1 MSSSRVSVLVS
12 KGSEVRF
19 AASAPGK
26 LVLLGEYAVLDGA
39 PALVLASA
47 PRCRAEVRQASSA
60 RCRLVT
66 TMQST
71 VEHEFDPGQS
81 TGSTLADAVLAEV
94 APRLPWASWEAH
106 IDSSGFF
113 RGATKLGL
121 GSSAAATV
129 AFAGACR
136 AAAGEA
142 GRPELNS
149 LIRCHRRFQGG
160 SGSGIDVA
168 AALAGG
174 TVRFAL
180 GAEGKASS
188 DSVRLP
194 EGVGF
199 ACVFAGGSASTPGLV
214 GRYREWTASGS
225 VRTAALRQ
233 RMLDVANGGCVAA
246 QERNGAAFVA
256 AIDDYGRCL
265 AQLGREIGADLVTEP
280 HARIGRLAR
289 EFDLAYKVSGAGG
302 GDVGIA
308 CGLDGTALRS
318 FCTRAA
324 ADGWQVIPLS
334 GNEQGLRI
342 EEHAE

>member
-1 MSSSRVSVLVS
+1 M
-12 KGSEVRF
+12 RF

-39 PALVLASA
+39 PALVRACA
-47 PRCRAEVRQASSA
+47 PRCHAQIAESRTG

-66 TMQST
+66 TMQVT
-71 VEHEFDPGQS
+71 EVGEFRPGEP
-81 TGSTLADAVLAEV
+81 TGSALADAVLAEAGA
-94 APRLPWASWEAH
+94 APPWPAWQAS
-106 IDSSGFF
+106 IDSSGFY

-136 AAAGEA
+136 AAAGLA
-142 GRPELNS
+142 GPPELPS

-174 TVRFAL
+174 TVRFSL
-180 GAEGKASS
+180 GASGEVRS

-214 GRYREWTASGS
+214 GKYRQWTASGS

-233 RMLDVANGGCVAA
+233 RMIDVANGGCVATH
-246 QERNGAAFVA
+246 ERDGAALVA

-265 AQLGREIGADLVTEP
+265 AQLGHEIGADLVTEP
-280 HARIGRLAR
+280 HARIGRLAGK
-289 EFDLAYKVSGAGG
+289 FGLAYKVSGAGG

-308 CGLDGTALRS
+308 CGLDGTALRA
-318 FCTRAA
+318 FATQATN
-324 ADGWQVIPLS
+324 DGWQVIPLS
-334 GNEQGLRI
+334 SDEPGLRI

>member
-1 MSSSRVSVLVS
+1 MRI
-12 KGSEVRF
+12 K
-19 AASAPGK
+19 ASAPGK

-39 PALVLASA
+39 PALVQACA
-47 PRCRAEVRQASSA
+47 PRCHAEIREASTA
-60 RCRLVT
+60 RCRLVS
-66 TMQST
+66 TMQTT
-71 VEHEFDPGQS
+71 VEHVFDAGQP
-81 TGSTLADAVLAEV
+81 TGSALADAVLADLD
-94 APRLPWASWEAH
+94 PRLPWPSWEAH

-113 RGATKLGL
+113 RGAAKLGL

-129 AFAGACR
+129 AFAGACS

-142 GRPELNS
+142 GPPELQS

-180 GAEGKASS
+180 GADGKARS

-214 GRYREWTASGS
+214 GKYRQWTASGS

-246 QERNGAAFVA
+246 HERNGAALVA

-280 HARIGRLAR
+280 HVRIGRLAG
-289 EFDLAYKVSGAGG
+289 EFGLVYKVSGAGG

-308 CGLDGTALRS
+308 CGLDVAALRA
-318 FCTRAA
+318 FCARAA

-334 GNEQGLRI
+334 GSEQGLRI

>member
-1 MSSSRVSVLVS
+1 MRIN
-12 KGSEVRF
+12 
-19 AASAPGK
+19 ASAPGK

-39 PALVLASA
+39 PALVQACP
-47 PRCRAEVRQASSA
+47 PRCIAAIGEASTA

-66 TMQST
+66 IMQST
-71 VEHEFDPGQS
+71 ATHEFAAGGP
-81 TGSTLADAVLAEV
+81 TGSLLADAVLADL
-94 APRLPWASWEAH
+94 APRLPWTNWDAR

-113 RGATKLGL
+113 RGAAKLGL
-121 GSSAAATV
+121 GSSAAALV

-136 AAAGEA
+136 AAAGQA
-142 GRPELNS
+142 GPPPLQS
-149 LIRCHRRFQGG
+149 LILCHRRFQGG
-160 SGSGIDVA
+160 RGSGVDIA

-180 GAEGKASS
+180 GGDGQALS

-214 GRYREWTASGS
+214 GKYRQWTASGS

-233 RMLDVANGGCVAA
+233 RMFDVANGGCVAA
-246 QERNGAAFVA
+246 HERNGAAFVA

-265 AQLGREIGADLVTEP
+265 AQLGHEIGADLVTEP
-280 HARIGRLAR
+280 HARIGRLAER
-289 EFDLAYKVSGAGG
+289 FGLAYKVSGAGG

-308 CGLDGTALRS
+308 CGLDVAALQAFS
-318 FCTRAA
+318 ARAA
-324 ADGWQVIPLS
+324 ADGWQVLPLA
-334 GNEQGLRI
+334 GDEQGLRI

>member
-1 MSSSRVSVLVS
+1 M
-12 KGSEVRF
+12 RF
-19 AASAPGK
+19 TASAPGK

-39 PALVLASA
+39 PALVQACA
-47 PRCRAEVRQASSA
+47 PRCHARIGESPTG
-60 RCRLVT
+60 RCRLVS
-66 TMQST
+66 TMQAT
-71 VEHEFDPGQS
+71 EVREFGNGPP
-81 TGSTLADAVLAEV
+81 TGSALVDAVLADAALAGAGA
-94 APRLPWASWEAH
+94 APPWPAWEAS

-113 RGATKLGL
+113 RGAAKLGL
-121 GSSAAATV
+121 GSSAAAIV
-129 AFAGACR
+129 AFAGVWR
-136 AAAGEA
+136 AAAAKPGLPDLQA
-142 GRPELNS
+142 

-180 GAEGKASS
+180 TGDGEARS

-214 GRYREWTASGS
+214 GKYRQWTASGS

-246 QERNGAAFVA
+246 HERDGVALVA

-265 AQLGREIGADLVTEP
+265 AELGHEIGADLVTEP
-280 HARIGRLAR
+280 HARIGNLAGK
-289 EFDLAYKVSGAGG
+289 FGLAYKVSGAGG

-308 CGLDGTALRS
+308 CGLDVAALQAFS
-318 FCTRAA
+318 AQAA
-324 ADGWQVIPLS
+324 AEGWQVIPLS
-334 GNEQGLRI
+334 SGERGLRI

>member
-1 MSSSRVSVLVS
+1 MQTTA
-12 KGSEVRF
+12 VREF
-19 AASAPGK
+19 AAGGP
-26 LVLLGEYAVLDGA
+26 
-39 PALVLASA
+39 
-47 PRCRAEVRQASSA
+47 
-60 RCRLVT
+60 
-66 TMQST
+66 
-71 VEHEFDPGQS
+71 
-81 TGSTLADAVLAEV
+81 TGSALADAVLAMLE
-94 APRLPWASWEAH
+94 RQLPWAAWEAR

-113 RGATKLGL
+113 RGAVKLGL

-136 AAAGEA
+136 RAAGEA
-142 GRPELNS
+142 GPPELNS

-180 GAEGKASS
+180 DADGVARS

-214 GRYREWTASGS
+214 GKYRQWTVSGS

-233 RMLDVANGGCVAA
+233 RMFDVATGGCVAA
-246 QERNGAAFVA
+246 HERDGAAFVA
-256 AIDDYGRCL
+256 AIADYGRCL
-265 AQLGREIGADLVTEP
+265 AELGHEIGADLVTGP
-280 HARIGRLAR
+280 HARIGNLAGR
-289 EFDLAYKVSGAGG
+289 FGLAYKVSGAGG

-308 CGLDGTALRS
+308 CGLD
-318 FCTRAA
+318 RAA
-324 ADGWQVIPLS
+324 LQTFSAQATADGWLVIPLPS
-334 GNEQGLRI
+334 VEQGLRT
-342 EEHAE
+342 EEQAE

>member
-1 MSSSRVSVLVS
+1 M
-12 KGSEVRF
+12 RF
-19 AASAPGK
+19 SASAPGK

-39 PALVLASA
+39 PALVQACP
-47 PRCRAEVRQASSA
+47 PRCRAEIGPSSTS
-60 RCRLVT
+60 RCRLVSS
-66 TMQST
+66 MQAT
-71 VEHEFDPGQS
+71 EAREFSPGEPS
-81 TGSTLADAVLAEV
+81 GSPLVDAVLAEL
-94 APRLPWASWEAH
+94 APRLPWAAWEAR
-106 IDSSGFF
+106 IDSSGFY
-113 RGATKLGL
+113 RGEAKLGL

-129 AFAGACR
+129 AFAGACH
-136 AAAGEA
+136 AAARGA
-142 GRPELNS
+142 ALPELQS

-174 TVRFAL
+174 TVRFTL
-180 GAEGKASS
+180 EPGGKALA

-214 GRYREWTASGS
+214 GKYRQWTASGS
-225 VRTAALRQ
+225 VRMAALRQ

-246 QERNGAAFVA
+246 HERDGGAFVA

-265 AQLGREIGADLVTEP
+265 EELGHEIGADLVTAP
-280 HARIGRLAR
+280 HARIGRLAGA
-289 EFDLAYKVSGAGG
+289 FDLAYKVSGAGG

-308 CGLDGTALRS
+308 CGLDVAALQA
-318 FCTRAA
+318 FAARAT
-324 ADGWQVIPLS
+324 ADGWLVMPLS
-334 GNEQGLRI
+334 GREQGLCI